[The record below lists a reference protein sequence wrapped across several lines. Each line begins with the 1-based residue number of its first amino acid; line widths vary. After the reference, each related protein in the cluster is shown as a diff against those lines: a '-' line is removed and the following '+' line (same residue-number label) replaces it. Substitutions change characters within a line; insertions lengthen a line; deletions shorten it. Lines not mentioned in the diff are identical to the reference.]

1 MKWTLLCS
9 DFGVCLAAFEEEAQV
24 FGFSVLAYC
33 LLRIS
38 FQPSKAQLM
47 QNIFKKVWM
56 PPSVLVSCCLKNL
69 LCFHFLLWQVETN
82 TPGLA
87 SLPGE
92 GLCFIL
98 CYSALIVKS
107 AGSNN
112 VILFVLDKDQWWAFV
127 FKRILILTWAGKPD
141 LYRNA
146 WRNMSILWLI
156 HVLEFPHE
164 LRLWITKVEEF
175 LLQMWM
181 STPCQWL
188 VRGQMSG
195 LNTSSEVVHT
205 WLISLWC
212 SQLV

>member
-9 DFGVCLAAFEEEAQV
+9 DFVVYLAAFEEEAQV

-38 FQPSKAQLM
+38 IQPSKAQLM

-56 PPSVLVSCCLKNL
+56 LLSELVSCCLKNL
-69 LCFHFLLWQVETN
+69 HYVFFFSLWQVETN

-92 GLCFIL
+92 GLSFIL
-98 CYSALIVKS
+98 CYSALSVKL

-127 FKRILILTWAGKPD
+127 FRESWFSFEQESQTITE
-141 LYRNA
+141 
-146 WRNMSILWLI
+146 M
-156 HVLEFPHE
+156 HE
-164 LRLWITKVEEF
+164 EI
-175 LLQMWM
+175 
-181 STPCQWL
+181 CQY
-188 VRGQMSG
+188 
-195 LNTSSEVVHT
+195 
-205 WLISLWC
+205 C
-212 SQLV
+212 D